1 MAGRLQESGDR
12 FIGESGHRNSRDIG
26 IGFGIKWPLGGPR
39 VAQASPKG
47 HAGAARAS
55 NGRSTFICNKRWK
68 KAGGG
73 QDRVIG
79 TSGDRDIGR
88 TKPAQFRGT
97 QEISRKEDGMAK
109 AKEHGAN
116 GYSDEEW
123 EVYLK
128 ATTTEDYS
136 AVDRMRNERRGRER
150 EEEMKEQWP
159 ASEAAGVFT
168 QLAEAFTACQKMLEQ
183 QPGILQAAK
192 LADSERHDV
201 FTMLRD
207 NLEKA
212 NRAPRCEYPRSGGR
226 PCRAP
231 KVRGQKYCNMHLA
244 MEAARPTK
252 FSLPALDDANSI
264 QVALNKTAQGLVD
277 GSLDEKVATKLA
289 YVLQVAMSNVDK
301 LDFEPEEVEEE
312 MEEEVDQESDEEMEA
327 ESEEE
332 GVEETEKERAD

>member
-1 MAGRLQESGDR
+1 M
-12 FIGESGHRNSRDIG
+12 
-26 IGFGIKWPLGGPR
+26 P
-39 VAQASPKG
+39 
-47 HAGAARAS
+47 
-55 NGRSTFICNKRWK
+55 
-68 KAGGG
+68 
-73 QDRVIG
+73 
-79 TSGDRDIGR
+79 
-88 TKPAQFRGT
+88 
-97 QEISRKEDGMAK
+97 K

-116 GYSDEEW
+116 GYSDQEW

-136 AVDRMRNERRGRER
+136 AVDRMRDERRRRER

-159 ASEAAGVFT
+159 SSEAARLFT
-168 QLAEAFTACQKMLEQ
+168 QLGETFKACQKLLEQ
-183 QPGILQAAK
+183 DPGIEETAK
-192 LADSERHDV
+192 LADGERHDV

-212 NRAPRCEYPRSGGR
+212 NRAPRCEYPKSGGR

-277 GSLDEKVATKLA
+277 GTLNEKVATKLA
-289 YVLQVAMSNVDK
+289 YVLQVAMSNVSK
-301 LDFEPEEVEEE
+301 LDFEPEEDEEE
-312 MEEEVDQESDEEMEA
+312 MEEEVEQ

-332 GVEETEKERAD
+332 MEEESGEEEMEGESANQPLICTDDTD